1 MPQIFRVGS
10 YIVYFW
16 SDENN
21 PLEPIHVHVAEG
33 RPGPDGTKIWLTQSG
48 KTIVAHN
55 KSNIPQQEL
64 RKLQRMIESNF
75 FVIKKAWIAQFEG
88 EISFYC

>member
-1 MPQIFRVGS
+1 MPQIFRVDS
-10 YIVYFW
+10 FIIYFW

-33 RPGPDGTKIWLTQSG
+33 NPRKDGTKIWITQSG

-55 KSNIPQQEL
+55 KSDISPREL
-64 RKLQRMIESNF
+64 RKLQRIIESN
-75 FVIKKAWIAQFEG
+75 VDIIVQKWYEHFEG
-88 EISFYC
+88 ELRYFC